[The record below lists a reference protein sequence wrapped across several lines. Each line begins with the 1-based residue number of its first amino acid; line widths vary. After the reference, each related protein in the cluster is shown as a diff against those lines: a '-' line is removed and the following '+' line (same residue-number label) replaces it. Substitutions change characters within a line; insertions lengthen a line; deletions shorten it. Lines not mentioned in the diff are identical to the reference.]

1 MANGKPFESKGE
13 FMDKVFINDLLVRGI
28 IGIREWERKKAQD
41 ILINV
46 TVFTDTTRAGETDDI
61 QYSVDYSTLAKKMQS
76 HAETA
81 ACLTVEALAND
92 LAKLCLEDEMVKRV
106 IVRVEKPGAVRFA
119 KSVGVEVERS
129 RDE

>member
-1 MANGKPFESKGE
+1 
-13 FMDKVFINDLLVRGI
+13 MDKVFIKDLLVRGI

-46 TVFTDTTRAGETDDI
+46 TVFTDTSRAGETDDI
-61 QYSVDYSTLAKKMQS
+61 QYSVDYSTLAKKVQS
-76 HAETA
+76 RAETA
-81 ACLTVEALAND
+81 ARLTVEALAND
-92 LAKLCLEDEMVKRV
+92 LANLCLEDEMVKKV

>member
-1 MANGKPFESKGE
+1 
-13 FMDKVFINDLLVRGI
+13 MDKTFIKDLLVRGI
-28 IGIREWERKKAQD
+28 IGVNDWERKKPQD

-46 TVFTDTTRAGETDDI
+46 TVFSDASRAGESDDI
-61 QYSVDYSTLAKKMQS
+61 KDCVDYSALAKKIQA

-81 ACLTVEALAND
+81 ARLTVEALAND
-92 LAKLCLEDEMVKRV
+92 LVNICLEQAGVRKA

-119 KSVGVEVERS
+119 KSVGVEIERK